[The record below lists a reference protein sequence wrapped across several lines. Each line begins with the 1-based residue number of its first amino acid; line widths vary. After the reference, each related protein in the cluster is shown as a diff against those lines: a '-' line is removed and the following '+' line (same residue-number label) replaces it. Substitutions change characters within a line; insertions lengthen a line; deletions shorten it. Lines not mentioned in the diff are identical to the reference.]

1 MTVYKEIWRSGSVK
15 GGFDRAAGSVCK
27 EDCLLRALYVKR
39 VICKEYCCKDHY
51 LIGKNNIGGDN
62 LIKHN
67 IR

>member
-1 MTVYKEIWRSGSVK
+1 MYFKRDMKEWFGK
-15 GGFDRAAGSVCK
+15 GRRDFRGEGSVCK
-27 EDCLLRALYVKR
+27 GDCLLRALFVKR
-39 VICKEYCCKDHY
+39 VICKEYCCKDYY